1 MSGNGISFS
10 GLGSG
15 LDTAKIIQQL
25 VTLERLPLDA
35 LADKKKGVQSKLS
48 TLGTLQGLVK
58 DLQTKAKGIGK
69 KSQFLAFD
77 VTPSQEGVATFAASG
92 SAVAGSHT
100 LVVQRLAGV
109 DRWAFDGVASR
120 TADLATAAGQQV
132 SFSVNG
138 TSYSLTLQQDASSLD
153 EIAAQINDLASED
166 VSASVVNTGTTSAP
180 SFKLVVTSNHSGDD
194 FRITGLASTVAGL
207 TIDATGPDAE
217 GNAGSADNITV
228 GNNAIALIDGLR
240 VERDSNE
247 FNDVVT
253 GVDITTTAAD
263 PEKTISFTVEA
274 DHDAIKKKI
283 KDLVDSYNKVANFL
297 RTQNT
302 YTKDAGPGGDLFGDP
317 ILDQVRSQIDQA
329 LFGVDISTVQADTEG
344 YSTLGLVG
352 IKKQSDG
359 TLLIDDSVLDEKL
372 GDDIDAFADLF
383 IDSDGFDNGGAT
395 SNTPGFYDD
404 TTEDSGLGAS
414 LDRAIERLFAR
425 VDGANGLVIKGV
437 FDTRKDKYNSD
448 IRRYDQ
454 QIDSKQNY
462 IDQFEANLVQ
472 RFAKLEELIGGLN
485 SQGASLQAGLAGL
498 G

>member
-1 MSGNGISFS
+1 MSGNGISIS

-15 LDTAKIIQQL
+15 LDTARIIQQL
-25 VTLERLPLDA
+25 VALERLPLEA
-35 LADKKKGVQSKLS
+35 LEDKKKGVQEKLS

-58 DLQTKAKGIGK
+58 DLQAKAKGLGK

-77 VTPSQEGVATFAASG
+77 VTPSEEGVATFGATG

-100 LVVQRLAGV
+100 LKVLRLAGV

-120 TADLATAAGQQV
+120 TTDLANAAGQQV
-132 SFSVNG
+132 AFSVNG
-138 TSYSLTLQQDASSLD
+138 TSYSVTLQQDQSSLD
-153 EIAAQINDLASED
+153 DIAKAINDLASED
-166 VSASVVNTGTTSAP
+166 VSASVVNTGTSSAP
-180 SFKLVVTSNHSGDD
+180 SYKLVLTSNESGADA
-194 FRITGLASTVAGL
+194 RITGIASTVAGL

-217 GNAGSADNITV
+217 GTAGSTANITV
-228 GNNAIALIDGLR
+228 GNNAVAEIDGLR
-240 VERDSNE
+240 VERESND

-263 PEKTISFTVEA
+263 PDKTISFTIEA
-274 DHDAIKKKI
+274 DHEAIKKKI
-283 KDLVDSYNKVANFL
+283 KDLVDSYNKVASFI
-297 RTQNT
+297 RTQST

-317 ILDQVRSQIDQA
+317 ILQQVRAQIDQA

-352 IKKQSDG
+352 IKKQNDG
-359 TLLIDDSVLDEKL
+359 SLLIDDSVLDEKL
-372 GDDIDAFADLF
+372 GDDIDLFADLF
-383 IDSDGFDNGGAT
+383 VDSDGFDNGGAT

-404 TTEDSGLGAS
+404 TTSDSGLAAS

-425 VDGANGLVIKGV
+425 VDGANGLVIKGL

-448 IRRYDQ
+448 IRRFDQ

-462 IDQFEANLVQ
+462 IDQFEDNLVQ
-472 RFAKLEELIGGLN
+472 RFARLEELIGSLN